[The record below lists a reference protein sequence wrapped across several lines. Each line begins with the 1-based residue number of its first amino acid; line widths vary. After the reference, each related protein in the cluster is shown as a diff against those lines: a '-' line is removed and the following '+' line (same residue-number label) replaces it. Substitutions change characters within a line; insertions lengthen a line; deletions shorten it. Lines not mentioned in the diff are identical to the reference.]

1 MNYFEKYQEYAAN
14 DTNPMLVSGRFIF
27 QEESFRKIV
36 PDICEKLQI
45 KPADELLDIGCN
57 IGELTIPLS
66 FLCKSV
72 TGIDGDTCITHL
84 KKRISG
90 IHNISLYAGDFFEA
104 DVTGKFDCVL
114 IYSVIHYLDNYDRA
128 LKFILKAASLLK
140 SGGRMLVGD
149 IPNRSKQK
157 RFLKSEL
164 GQKVDKEYEE
174 KILNEPVEKIR
185 AEKALGTEGRYE
197 IYDEDVLR
205 FMKDLRAEGYDA
217 YLLPQHDGLPS
228 GFTREDLLITK
239 L

>member
-1 MNYFEKYQEYAAN
+1 MRRDIRKGIDVIGEFIDDKNWVINYPYGNYNEAVYTCAAGLGAN
-14 DTNPMLVSGRFIF
+14 LGLTTEVRVACPGRDMPMTLPR
-27 QEESFRKIV
+27 
-36 PDICEKLQI
+36 
-45 KPADELLDIGCN
+45 LDCN

-164 GQKVDKEYEE
+164 GQKD
-174 KILNEPVEKIR
+174 
-185 AEKALGTEGRYE
+185 
-197 IYDEDVLR
+197 
-205 FMKDLRAEGYDA
+205 FMKYMMRM
-217 YLLPQHDGLPS
+217 
-228 GFTREDLLITK
+228 F
-239 L
+239 